1 LPHSSQEYVL
11 TGQFTVL
18 LDRFRSCRVL
28 VAGDM
33 VADEYILGRPW
44 SISREA
50 PVLVLRHADR
60 FVRLGGATNTAYNI
74 STLGAQAIPF
84 GIIGDDEMGR
94 WLRLAIEESGM
105 STEGLLVDRGRPTST
120 KTRVLAGVQ
129 EVQQQIVRVDRID
142 DREVSDEL
150 RGEMIDNLCAA
161 LPHADALL
169 ISDYENGAI
178 SQQVIEACLPEARRN
193 GLIITVD
200 SHGDLFRFQGIT
212 AVTPNQPE
220 AEAALGR
227 PIRDDLDLARAGE
240 ALLLRMDAGGV
251 LITRGSQGLA
261 LFQRDQEPY
270 HLPVAPAHGSEVVDA
285 TGAGD
290 TVAAVFTLALAAG
303 MSMRMAAYLGN
314 VAGGEVVQHLGAV
327 PLSPSQFE
335 GALERT
341 SLHMPD

>member
-1 LPHSSQEYVL
+1 ML
-11 TGQFTVL
+11 TGRFKML
-18 LDRFRSCRVL
+18 LDRFRSCKVL

-33 VADEYILGRPW
+33 IADEYILGRPW
-44 SISREA
+44 RISREA
-50 PVLVLRHADR
+50 PVLVLRYADH
-60 FVRLGGATNTAYNI
+60 FVRPGGATNPAYNI

-84 GIIGDDEMGR
+84 GIIGDDEMGCR
-94 WLRLAIEESGM
+94 LSLAIQESGM
-105 STEGLLVDRGRPTST
+105 STDGLLVDGGRPTST
-120 KTRVLAGVQ
+120 KTRILAGGVQ

-150 RGEMIDNLCAA
+150 RDQMIEKLCAA
-161 LPHADALL
+161 LPGADALL

-178 SQQVIEACLPEARRN
+178 SQEVIEACLPEARRH

-200 SHGDLFRFQGIT
+200 SHGDLFRFQGVT

-227 PIRDDLDLARAGE
+227 PIRDDQDLALAGE
-240 ALLLRMDAGGV
+240 TMLLRMDAGGV

-261 LFQRDQEPY
+261 LFQRNENPY
-270 HLPVAPAHGSEVVDA
+270 FLPVAPAHGTEVADA

-327 PLSPSQFE
+327 PLTPAQFV

-341 SLHMPD
+341 VLPLPD

>member
-1 LPHSSQEYVL
+1 VL
-11 TGQFTVL
+11 TVQFKAL

-44 SISREA
+44 RISREA
-50 PVLVLRHADR
+50 PVLVLRHADQ
-60 FVRLGGATNTAYNI
+60 FVRPGGATNTANNI

-94 WLRLAIEESGM
+94 RLRLAIEESGM
-105 STEGLLVDRGRPTST
+105 STAGLLVDPGRPTST
-120 KTRVLAGVQ
+120 KTRVLAGGLQ

-150 RGEMIDNLCAA
+150 RGQMIDNLCAA
-161 LPHADALL
+161 LPNADALL
-169 ISDYENGAI
+169 ISDYENGVI

-200 SHGDLFRFQGIT
+200 SHGDLFRFQGVT

-227 PIRDDLDLARAGE
+227 PIRDDHDLERAGE
-240 ALLLRMDAGGV
+240 ALLLRMDANGV

-270 HLPVAPAHGSEVVDA
+270 HLPVAPAHGTEVVDA

-290 TVAAVFTLALAAG
+290 TVAAIFTVALAAG

-327 PLSPSQFE
+327 PLSPSQIL

-341 SLHMPD
+341 MLPMPD

>member
-1 LPHSSQEYVL
+1 M
-11 TGQFTVL
+11 TGQFEAL
-18 LDRFRSCRVL
+18 LDRFRSCTVL

-44 SISREA
+44 RISREA
-50 PVLVLRHADR
+50 PVLVLRHADQ
-60 FVRLGGATNTAYNI
+60 FVRPGGATNTAYNI
-74 STLGAQAIPF
+74 SSLGARAIPF

-94 WLRLAIEESGM
+94 RLSLAVEESGM
-105 STEGLLVDRGRPTST
+105 STAGLLVDHGRPTST
-120 KTRVLAGVQ
+120 KTRVLAGGLQ
-129 EVQQQIVRVDRID
+129 AVQQQIVRVDRID
-142 DREVSDEL
+142 DREMSDEL
-150 RGEMIDNLCAA
+150 SGQMIDNLCAA
-161 LPHADALL
+161 LPNADALL
-169 ISDYENGAI
+169 ISDYGNGAI
-178 SQQVIEACLPEARRN
+178 SRQVIDACLPEARRN

-200 SHGDLFRFQGIT
+200 SHRDLFRFQGVT

-227 PIRDDLDLARAGE
+227 PIHDDHDLACAGE

-261 LFQRDQEPY
+261 LFQRGQDPY
-270 HLPVAPAHGSEVVDA
+270 HLPVAPTHGNEVVDA

-290 TVAAVFTLALAAG
+290 TVAALFTLALAAG
-303 MSMRMAAYLGN
+303 MSMRLAAYLGN

-327 PLSPSQFE
+327 PLSPSQLV

-341 SLHMPD
+341 MLPMPD